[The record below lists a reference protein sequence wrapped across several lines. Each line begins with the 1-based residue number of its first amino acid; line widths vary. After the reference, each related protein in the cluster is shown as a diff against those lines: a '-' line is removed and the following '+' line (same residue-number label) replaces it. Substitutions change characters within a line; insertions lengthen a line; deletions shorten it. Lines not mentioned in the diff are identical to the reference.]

1 MLKYPSAGDRFLG
14 KRQLAGIMSR
24 RRIGHLLT
32 AIAAFLAVWVTP
44 FSAVAETKLTELNG
58 EWRGSG
64 TDRDLPI
71 EFFQKTNC
79 HTKIKADERHMN
91 SVTVCDGQQ
100 GLHKVIR
107 LTVTLDGDKFTGSV
121 SQTTK
126 TRGSTSPDVIKGS
139 VLGRR
144 VKDTANFLVR
154 LPGLLPNS
162 SVILVLLN
170 PSTYTMHVSSL
181 GITMMNVTFSKIDKP

>member
-1 MLKYPSAGDRFLG
+1 
-14 KRQLAGIMSR
+14 MSTR
-24 RRIGHLLT
+24 WIGHLVT
-32 AIAAFLAVWVTP
+32 AIAAVLAAWVTP
-44 FSAVAETKLTELNG
+44 FSAVAETKLTDLNG

-79 HTKIKADERHMN
+79 HTKIEADESHMN

-107 LTVTLDGDKFTGSV
+107 LTVTINGDKFTGSV
-121 SQTTK
+121 SQSTLA
-126 TRGSTSPDVIKGS
+126 RGDRSPDVVKGS

-162 SVILVLLN
+162 AVALVLRN
-170 PSTYTMHVSSL
+170 PTSYTMHVSSL